1 MGRLLLLRLR
11 CILSLCFIAI
21 FFFEVLKFPKSM
33 LLSLAELRIGLL
45 DKNNRRH
52 LDITIIL
59 NIIKLHQID
68 GIEIETQNSV
78 IVVELFSQMG
88 VNDEGSIVVTEV

>member
-1 MGRLLLLRLR
+1 
-11 CILSLCFIAI
+11 
-21 FFFEVLKFPKSM
+21 M

-68 GIEIETQNSV
+68 GIEIETKNSV